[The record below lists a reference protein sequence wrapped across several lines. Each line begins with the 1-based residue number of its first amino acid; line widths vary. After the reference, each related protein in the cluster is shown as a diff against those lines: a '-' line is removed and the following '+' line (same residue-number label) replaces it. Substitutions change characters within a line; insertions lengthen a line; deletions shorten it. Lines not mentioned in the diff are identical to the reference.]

1 MTYSKILLS
10 ALVLAAASSSI
21 AQTESAPVTT
31 TSSAGLLGQRYVA
44 ISGLTEDF
52 RNAGGLDNAFGGSIG
67 ANLPLT
73 ANLDLGFGYGYERLS
88 DSGLKYREHAISAS
102 LTPFV
107 TVAENVK
114 LFADATVGYAWAK
127 ARGFGG
133 NASDDDGIW
142 SLGAGAELGLG
153 ARTALT
159 GRVSYNDAFDGNS
172 DGSWAF
178 TVGVNHWFTEK
189 VAGLAGVTFV
199 EDDSIVYQV
208 GVAFRF

>member
-10 ALVLAAASSSI
+10 ALALAAASSSF

-31 TSSAGLLGQRYVA
+31 SSSAGLLGQRYVA
-44 ISGLTEDF
+44 ITGLTEDF
-52 RNAGGLDNAFGGSIG
+52 RNAGGLDNAFGANIG
-67 ANLPLT
+67 ANLPLS

-88 DSGLKYREHAISAS
+88 DGGLKYREHAISAS

-107 TVAENVK
+107 NVAENVK
-114 LFADATVGYAWAK
+114 VFADATVGHAWAK
-127 ARGFGG
+127 ARNFGTS
-133 NASDDDGIW
+133 ASNDDSFW
-142 SLGAGAELGLG
+142 SLGVGAELGLG

-172 DGSWAF
+172 QGSWAF
-178 TVGVNHWFTEK
+178 TVGANHWFTEK
-189 VAGLAGVTFV
+189 VAGVASVTFV
-199 EDDSIVYQV
+199 ESDSIVYQV

>member
-10 ALVLAAASSSI
+10 ALALAAASSSF

-44 ISGLTEDF
+44 ITGLTEDF
-52 RNAGGLDNAFGGSIG
+52 RDAGGLDNAFGGNIG
-67 ANLPLT
+67 ANLPLS

-88 DSGLKYREHAISAS
+88 DGGLKYREHAISAS

-114 LFADATVGYAWAK
+114 VFADATVGHAWAK
-127 ARGFGG
+127 ARNFGTS
-133 NASDDDGIW
+133 ASDDDSFW
-142 SLGAGAELGLG
+142 SLGVGAELGLG

-172 DGSWAF
+172 EGSWAF
-178 TVGVNHWFTEK
+178 TAGVNHWFTEK
-189 VAGLAGVTFV
+189 VAGIAGVTFV
-199 EDDSIVYQV
+199 ESDSIVYQV

>member
-1 MTYSKILLS
+1 MTHTKILLS
-10 ALVLAAASSSI
+10 ALALAAASSTF
-21 AQTESAPVTT
+21 AQTDSAPVAT
-31 TSSAGLLGQRYVA
+31 SAGLLGQRYAAASFIV
-44 ISGLTEDF
+44 EDF

-67 ANLPLT
+67 ANLPLS

-88 DSGLKYREHAISAS
+88 DGGVKYREHAISAS

-107 TVAENVK
+107 NVAENVK
-114 LFADATVGYAWAK
+114 VFADATVGYAWAK

-133 NASDDDGIW
+133 SASDDDGLW
-142 SLGAGAELGLG
+142 SLGVGAELALG

-159 GRVSYNDAFDGNS
+159 GRVAYNDAFDSGS

-178 TVGVNHWFTEK
+178 TAGVNHWFTEK
-189 VAGLAGVTFV
+189 VAGIAGVTFV
-199 EDDSIVYQV
+199 ESDAIIYQV